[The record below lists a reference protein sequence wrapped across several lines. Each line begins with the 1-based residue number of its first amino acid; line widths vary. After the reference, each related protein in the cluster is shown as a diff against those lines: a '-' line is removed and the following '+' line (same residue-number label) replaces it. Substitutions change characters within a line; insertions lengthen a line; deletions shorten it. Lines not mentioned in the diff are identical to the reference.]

1 MKSTNQRH
9 TLCESCLPESLAG
22 GTVQADSTCC
32 ETNLQGIRLGRVFS
46 IYPLLLA
53 LLVLSAC
60 SGGFRYL
67 DAPPLEFQDIDYGF
81 ETRMTSGDPGI
92 AYIDEGRGEKTL
104 ILVHGL
110 ASNAGFWRYVI
121 PELSSQYRVIAVD
134 LPGYG
139 KSSKGDYP
147 YGMRWYADQLMVL
160 MDELDIAEAVLVGHS
175 MGGQISMHAS
185 LRHPE
190 RVQALVLAAPAG
202 IEPFGRGSGNWL
214 SSVITMQGVMNTPE
228 DAIRRNLSGN
238 FYRFNSR
245 WEWMVEERTRM
256 AKAADMHEF
265 AYAVDRSV
273 DAMLNEPTTPLLG
286 DIRVPT
292 LIVYGRYD
300 GLIPNPYLN
309 PGRPSDVFREG
320 QRAIQGS
327 ELVEIDRAGHMLQ
340 IEQPAALTA
349 AILEYLRR
357 Q

>member
-1 MKSTNQRH
+1 MLKQFYTQFTMLMTQGFSTKNEVRRP
-9 TLCESCLPESLAG
+9 LSLGFSGSFASVLPVPRIQAVLFSLA
-22 GTVQADSTCC
+22 V
-32 ETNLQGIRLGRVFS
+32 VV
-46 IYPLLLA
+46 LA
-53 LLVLSAC
+53 GC

-67 DAPPLEFQDIDYGF
+67 DAPPLEFKDLDYGF
-81 ETRMTSGDPGI
+81 ETHMTTGDPGI
-92 AYIDEGRGEKTL
+92 AYIDQGSGEQTL

-121 PELSSQYRVIAVD
+121 PSLSEHYRVIAVD

-147 YGMRWYADQLMVL
+147 YGMRWYADQLVVL
-160 MDELDIAEAVLVGHS
+160 MDELGLQQATLVGHS

-185 LRHPE
+185 LRHPD
-190 RVQALVLAAPAG
+190 RVQSLVLAAPAG
-202 IEPFGRGSGNWL
+202 IEPFGRGAGDWL

-256 AKAADMHEF
+256 AKAEEMHEF

-273 DAMLNEPTTPLLG
+273 DAMLDEPTTPLLG
-286 DIRVPT
+286 DISVPT
-292 LIVYGRYD
+292 LIVYGKYD

-309 PGRPSDVFREG
+309 PGRASDVFRAG
-320 QRAIQGS
+320 QQAIRGS
-327 ELVEIDRAGHMLQ
+327 VLVEIDRAGHMLQ
-340 IEQPAALTA
+340 IEQPEAFVNAV
-349 AILEYLRR
+349 IGYLRGM
-357 Q
+357 